1 MEIDNDNNN
10 TPEETPTPEP
20 TMETDNDGDNTTEES
35 STLEPTMEADDDSE
49 NTAEE
54 TTTSEST
61 IEIAVDDN
69 YDTEESPTPES
80 SMETD
85 NDGDNTT
92 EESSTLEPTMEA
104 DDDSENTTEE
114 TTTPESTIEL
124 AVDDNY
130 NTEESPAPESS
141 METDDNNNTTEENS
155 IPEST
160 MAIDNKKNSTTEDT
174 TPSKP
179 TKKKKSIIKRVI
191 VWFIWI
197 IFISIV
203 TVVFTFLYLIY
214 NGSIGYMPPIEDIM
228 NPNDKYASIIY
239 SADGVEM
246 GRYYLGSGN
255 REYSELDEVPEHMI
269 QALVAT
275 EDVRFYEHS
284 GIDARALARAVVK
297 TGIMGQ
303 ENAGGASTI
312 TQQLAKLLYTEKP
325 AEDKLERMLQK
336 PVEWMIALKLER
348 HYSKN
353 EIIKMYLN
361 RFDFLYN
368 AVGVKS
374 AAYVYF
380 GKRPSELTVEE
391 AATLVGMVKNPAYYN
406 PIRYNERTRERR
418 NVVLNQMMRAGY
430 LSEAEAEAYKAK
442 PLEINFNPPQKH
454 DEGIA
459 PYFREELRRYLSAKK
474 PVRSNY
480 MSWDTKQFISDSVA
494 WANDPLFGWCEKN
507 GYDLYRDGLRIHTT
521 LDSRMQQYAEEAAIE
536 EMKLHQ
542 KAFDKTHNYK
552 KSKYALYDKH
562 GGEID
567 NEDIDR
573 FINTSIRHSDRYRM
587 GKKAGKTHEE
597 ILEEFNTPVEM
608 TVFCYD
614 NIDRD
619 TTVTMTPY
627 DSVLYRKQ
635 FLRTGFMAMDAT
647 NGHIKAYVGGIDY
660 RFFKYDMVSTGRR
673 QVGSTAK
680 PYLYAAAIEEL
691 DLDPDDEID
700 TYSPVWFP
708 KGSVEG
714 TMPLKTALTK
724 SHNGASAGLIYKI
737 TPARMINQM
746 GWQGL
751 TKENINPDQT
761 IALGSCEIP
770 LKEMCVGY
778 SAFANKGYSS
788 AAMMVTKITDQSGN
802 IIASFT
808 PRQSHALSK
817 NGYARMLEALRSVVT
832 NGTGW
837 RISSLGAEMGGKT
850 GTTDFN
856 ADGWFIGF
864 TPNLVFGAWV
874 GGEERY
880 IHLNKVGGSTALPI
894 CKSFMEKVYKDDT
907 LPYKK
912 DAKFPEFEDA
922 IIYKNVM
929 FDELSDSLATTVDGI
944 FD

>member
-10 TPEETPTPEP
+10 LIEETPMPKPATEVDVNSDNSTEVTHTSETPIEVANDSYNSTEEPIANESSIEIVVDCDNSTEEPITPE
-20 TMETDNDGDNTTEES
+20 TSIEEVV
-35 STLEPTMEADDDSE
+35 DSE
-49 NTAEE
+49 IATEE
-54 TTTSEST
+54 TTTSET
-61 IEIAVDDN
+61 I
-69 YDTEESPTPES
+69 TET
-80 SMETD
+80 
-85 NDGDNTT
+85 
-92 EESSTLEPTMEA
+92 
-104 DDDSENTTEE
+104 
-114 TTTPESTIEL
+114 
-124 AVDDNY
+124 VV
-130 NTEESPAPESS
+130 
-141 METDDNNNTTEENS
+141 DNNNNDITEENS
-155 IPEST
+155 TPEST
-160 MAIDNKKNSTTEDT
+160 MAIDNNKNNTTEK
-174 TPSKP
+174 TP
-179 TKKKKSIIKRVI
+179 KKKKSKVKRII
-191 VWFIWI
+191 VWCIWG
-197 IFISIV
+197 IFIAMV
-203 TVVFTFLYLIY
+203 VGVFTFLTLIY
-214 NGSIGYMPPIEDIM
+214 NGHIGYMPPIEDIM

-239 SADGVEM
+239 TADGVEM
-246 GRYYLGSGN
+246 GRYYVGSGN

-275 EDVRFYEHS
+275 EDVRFYDHS

-297 TGIMGQ
+297 TGILGQ
-303 ENAGGASTI
+303 ENAGGASTL

-325 AEDKLERMLQK
+325 AEDKLERILQK
-336 PVEWMIALKLER
+336 PVEWMIAIKLER
-348 HYSKN
+348 LYSKN

-374 AAYVYF
+374 AAHVYF
-380 GKRPSELTVEE
+380 GKKTSELTVEE

-418 NVVLNQMMRAGY
+418 NVVLDQMMRAGY
-430 LSEAEAEAYKAK
+430 LSEAEANKYKAM
-442 PLEINFNPPQKH
+442 PLVINYNRPKDH
-454 DEGIA
+454 TEGIA
-459 PYFREELRRYLSAKK
+459 PYFREELRRYLTAKK

-480 MSWDTKQFISDSVA
+480 MAWDTKQFITDSVA
-494 WANDPLFGWCEKN
+494 WENDPLFGWCEKN
-507 GYDLYRDGLRIHTT
+507 NKNLYRDGLRIHTT
-521 LDSRMQQYAEEAAIE
+521 IDSRMQTYAEEAAIE
-536 EMKLHQ
+536 QMKIHQ
-542 KAFDKTHNYK
+542 KAFNKTHDYK
-552 KSKYALYDKH
+552 KSKYSLYDKH
-562 GGEID
+562 GGEIS

-597 ILEEFNTPVEM
+597 ILEEFNKPVEM
-608 TVFCYD
+608 TVFSYD
-614 NIDRD
+614 GPKD
-619 TTVTMTPY
+619 VTMTPY
-627 DSVLYRKQ
+627 DSILYRKQ

-647 NGHIKAYVGGIDY
+647 TGHIKAYVGGIDY
-660 RFFKYDMVSTGRR
+660 QFFKYDMVSTGRR

-708 KGSVEG
+708 KGSVDG

-737 TPARMINQM
+737 GPKRMINQM

-751 TKENINPDQT
+751 TKENIKPDQT

-802 IIASFT
+802 ILATFT

-880 IHLNKVGGSTALPI
+880 IHLNQVGGSTALPI
-894 CKSFMEKVYKDDT
+894 CKSFMTKVYDDSS
-907 LPYKK
+907 LPYTK
-912 DAKFPEFEDA
+912 DAKFHMFDDA
-922 IIYKNVM
+922 IVYKNVM
-929 FDELSDSLATTVDGI
+929 FDELSDSLATTVDGV